1 MKLLIKFNS
10 LILALFPA
18 LAVYLILPGTTLAA
32 FLSLLIIPIFIVCYP
47 KRSFSGRGNELF
59 WFISIILIGFLGY
72 VANINESWFSL
83 SLYVNNLYSIV
94 ISFLV
99 IIISTRYVSIGC
111 FIKTNLFLGIIASI
125 VCVAQRIVIFVT
137 GISYVDVF
145 IPGLP
150 LIRDI
155 DTFTLNRPSSFF
167 TEPAHLSIFLLPI
180 AYYLLLW
187 KKYLYLALI
196 SLAIIASGSST
207 GFILLI
213 LVYLYYLFTAEVK
226 RKYVFGFILG
236 LVVVFV
242 IISISFPELIS
253 DNINKLSNVDASSNV
268 RLLGA
273 LDYLSMFNFKNTI
286 VGLGLNQLADYLYV
300 NGVFPED
307 NPNYA
312 NAFLYMLISYG
323 LLGLITFIMYLYK
336 LWKSNLKARGFFLIL
351 LGVIFSDQI
360 LFNQNLIYLI
370 TFILLSKDIEEYLK

>member
-1 MKLLIKFNS
+1 M
-10 LILALFPA
+10 
-18 LAVYLILPGTTLAA
+18 
-32 FLSLLIIPIFIVCYP
+32 
-47 KRSFSGRGNELF
+47 
-59 WFISIILIGFLGY
+59 
-72 VANINESWFSL
+72 
-83 SLYVNNLYSIV
+83 
-94 ISFLV
+94 
-99 IIISTRYVSIGC
+99 
-111 FIKTNLFLGIIASI
+111 
-125 VCVAQRIVIFVT
+125 
-137 GISYVDVF
+137 
-145 IPGLP
+145 
-150 LIRDI
+150 
-155 DTFTLNRPSSFF
+155 
-167 TEPAHLSIFLLPI
+167 
-180 AYYLLLW
+180 
-187 KKYLYLALI
+187 
-196 SLAIIASGSST
+196 
-207 GFILLI
+207 
-213 LVYLYYLFTAEVK
+213 K

-242 IISISFPELIS
+242 LISISFPELIS

>member
-125 VCVAQRIVIFVT
+125 VCVAQRILIFVT

-242 IISISFPELIS
+242 LISISFPELIS